1 MNWDTLYRDAYR
13 EFDCEYLSPDVC
25 SARRIGSKQLRKRH
39 EKKQQ
44 VGDTLNHFRNLMNS
58 ENPPRTKQEAVKAL
72 SPVVAYLLWS
82 IFKVLA
88 VKIIEWAWDQYA
100 EQHKTGERRDG

>member
-1 MNWDTLYRDAYR
+1 
-13 EFDCEYLSPDVC
+13 
-25 SARRIGSKQLRKRH
+25 
-39 EKKQQ
+39 
-44 VGDTLNHFRNLMNS
+44 MNS
-58 ENPPRTKQEAVKAL
+58 ENPPRTKAEAVKAL

-100 EQHKTGERRDG
+100 ADQKTGERRGG

>member
-1 MNWDTLYRDAYR
+1 MNWDTLYRDAYLK
-13 EFDCEYLSPDVC
+13 FDCEYLSPDVC

-39 EKKQQ
+39 ERKQQ
-44 VGDTLNHFRNLMNS
+44 VGDTISHFRNLINS
-58 ENPPRTKQEAVKAL
+58 ENPPRTKAEAVKAL

-88 VKIIEWAWDQYA
+88 VKIIEWAWDQYEA
-100 EQHKTGERRDG
+100 EQQTGERRGG

>member
-1 MNWDTLYRDAYR
+1 MNWDKLYPAAYAH
-13 EFDCEYLSPDVC
+13 FGCEYLSPDIC
-25 SARRIGSKQLRKRH
+25 AARRIGSKQLRKRH
-39 EKKQQ
+39 ERKQQ
-44 VGDTLNHFRNLMNS
+44 VGDTISHFRNLMDS

-72 SPVVAYLLWS
+72 SPIMAYLLWS

-100 EQHKTGERRDG
+100 EQQKMSGASQ